1 MAGDFAKALEYQD
14 RMMPLHK
21 ALFLEPNPAGSKYAL
36 SLLGR
41 MTEELRLPL
50 VTVTER
56 TRVEIRAAM
65 VHAGLI
71 N

>member
-1 MAGDFAKALEYQD
+1 
-14 RMMPLHK
+14 MPLHK

-41 MTEELRLPL
+41 MSEEVRLPL
-50 VTVTER
+50 VTVTEKAR
-56 TRVEIRAAM
+56 TEIRSAM

>member
-1 MAGDFAKALEYQD
+1 
-14 RMMPLHK
+14 MPLHK
-21 ALFLEPNPAGSKYAL
+21 ALFLEPSPAGTKYAL

-41 MTEELRLPL
+41 MSEELRLPI
-50 VTVTER
+50 VKVTEAAR
-56 TRVEIRAAM
+56 AAIRSAM